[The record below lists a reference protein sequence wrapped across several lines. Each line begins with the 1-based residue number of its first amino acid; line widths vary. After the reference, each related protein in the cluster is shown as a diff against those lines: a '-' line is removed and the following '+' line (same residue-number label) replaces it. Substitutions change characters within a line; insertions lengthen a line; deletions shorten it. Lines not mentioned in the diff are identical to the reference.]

1 MLHLFSMTTAWGQM
15 RGSIRSWSAAP
26 SRSGD
31 AVGQEGSVDVIT
43 SQVSNME
50 IDGVTPTAGDEEH
63 TEEGIFT
70 AEMFIPTASCSEA
83 SVLGMPQPHFFSGL
97 E

>member
-1 MLHLFSMTTAWGQM
+1 
-15 RGSIRSWSAAP
+15 
-26 SRSGD
+26 
-31 AVGQEGSVDVIT
+31 
-43 SQVSNME
+43 ME